1 MAYCTIDEINAL
13 LSDIS
18 DDASTETLTTVLNN
32 TTAWIESNLRKNYL
46 PIPTT
51 ATPQALNTAAVYYG
65 ASDVILTL
73 YHGEDM
79 PIQFDVWFNKA
90 QQLLE
95 NYIEAELNNSE
106 DADTINRTKNIAIKQ
121 RKPYKRYL

>member
-1 MAYCTIDEINAL
+1 MAYCTIGEINAL

-18 DDASTETLTTVLNN
+18 DDASTTTLNTVLAN
-32 TTAWIESNLRKNYL
+32 TTAWIDSNLRKNYL
-46 PIPTT
+46 PIPTQ
-51 ATPQALNTAAVYYG
+51 APQALNTAAIYYG

-90 QQLLE
+90 QQLLMD
-95 NYIEAELNNSE
+95 YIEAELNNST

-121 RKPYKRYL
+121 RKPYKRHL

>member
-18 DDASTETLTTVLNN
+18 DDASTETLNTVLNN

-46 PIPTT
+46 PIPTQN
-51 ATPQALNTAAVYYG
+51 PQALNTAAVYYG

-73 YHGEDM
+73 YHGENL
-79 PIQFDVWFNKA
+79 PIKFDVWFNKA

-95 NYIEAELNNSE
+95 DYIESELNNST
-106 DADTINRTKNIAIKQ
+106 DADTINRTKNIAFKQ
-121 RKPYKRYL
+121 SKPYERRL

>member
-1 MAYCTIDEINAL
+1 MAYCTIEEINAL

-18 DDASTETLTTVLNN
+18 DDASTETLTIVLNN
-32 TTAWIESNLRKNYL
+32 STAWIDSNLRRNYL
-46 PIPTT
+46 PIPTNN
-51 ATPQALNTAAVYYG
+51 PQALNTAAIYYG

-95 NYIEAELNNSE
+95 DYIEAEINNSE
-106 DADTINRTKNIAIKQ
+106 DADTINKTKNIAIKQ
-121 RKPYKRYL
+121 RKPYKRRL

>member
-1 MAYCTIDEINAL
+1 MAYCTITEINAL

-46 PIPTT
+46 PIPTNN
-51 ATPQALNTAAVYYG
+51 PQALNTAAIYYG

-95 NYIEAELNNSE
+95 DYIEAELNNSE
-106 DADTINRTKNIAIKQ
+106 DTDTINRTKNIAIKQ
-121 RKPYKRYL
+121 RKPYKRRL